1 MSESDPRYYDI
12 SYREQTGY
20 DHSMTT
26 PTLNINYFFT
36 DAAKPNIELL
46 AKDKN
51 AKFKKMESNIE
62 NQVYEMTR
70 QECQ

>member
-1 MSESDPRYYDI
+1 
-12 SYREQTGY
+12 
-20 DHSMTT
+20 MTT

-62 NQVYEMTR
+62 N
-70 QECQ
+70 